1 MKIKN
6 YKDTPVCSFIFVL
19 IIVVFSLYFTNAIK
33 NVPCEKDMKSIFI
46 SNFIHT
52 DFVHLLSNLYGIYAL
67 SRVEYKVGFKKFFS
81 LIIFLL
87 IFNTIFEIIL
97 HRIIKT
103 PCSIGFSGILY
114 GITTFE
120 IVCNDT
126 IDYNM
131 IGAIILNISVSKI
144 FDKKSSLSGHIIGG
158 ISGILGGVL
167 FKRFG
172 NCL

>member
-6 YKDTPVCSFIFVL
+6 YKDTPICSFLFVL
-19 IIVVFSLYFTNAIK
+19 IIVIFSLYFTNAIK

-52 DFVHLLSNLYGIYAL
+52 DFFHLISNLYGIYAL
-67 SRVEYKVGFKKFFS
+67 SRVENKVGFKKFFT

-87 IFNTIFEIIL
+87 IFNTVFEIVL

-103 PCSIGFSGILY
+103 PCSMGFSGILY

-120 IVCNDT
+120 IVCNET

-131 IGAIILNISVSKI
+131 IGAIILNITVSKVI
-144 FDKKSSLSGHIIGG
+144 DKKSSLSGHIIGG
-158 ISGILGGVL
+158 VSGILGAIL
-167 FKRFG
+167 FKRYLK
-172 NCL
+172 C